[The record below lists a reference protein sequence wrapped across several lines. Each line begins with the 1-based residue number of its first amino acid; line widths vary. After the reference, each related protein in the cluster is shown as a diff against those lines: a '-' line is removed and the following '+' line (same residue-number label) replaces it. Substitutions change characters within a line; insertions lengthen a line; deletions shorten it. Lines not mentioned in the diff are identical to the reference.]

1 MKIKNIFLSLSLIVL
16 LGASAL
22 AQTGNDVSVKL
33 INKEGKVIANS
44 SLDRNGNFNFPDL
57 PTGEYTMKV
66 VVQDF
71 HFMHD
76 KGTNVQNST
85 GRKGITQSGIKKNDE
100 VAIAENSAANT
111 GRIKGSVTQK
121 MNAVDRIAENSGNPA
136 NGKTNDYHIKIQ
148 NVEAVSASNI
158 YIKFDSI
165 SGLAASDFYLKFK
178 GDLVAKEK
186 ATSGLKDTLKTQVRV
201 AQPSEVQVDS
211 WSWGDSSSLSYKA
224 GSEQK
229 LKEGI
234 EVQIS
239 VKEKK
244 TITGHVTVLK

>member
-1 MKIKNIFLSLSLIVL
+1 MKIKNIFLSLSLVVL

-22 AQTGNDVSVKL
+22 AQSGNDVMVKMVG
-33 INKEGKVIANS
+33 KDGKVIATSN
-44 SLDRNGNFNFPDL
+44 LDRNGNFNFPDL
-57 PTGEYTMKV
+57 PAGDYTMKV

-76 KGTNVQNST
+76 KGTNGQNST
-85 GRKGITQSGIKKNDE
+85 GRKGITQSGIKKNEE
-100 VAIAENSAANT
+100 VAIGENSAAQA
-111 GRIKGSVTQK
+111 GKIKGSVTQK
-121 MNAVDRIAENSGNPA
+121 MSAVDRIAGNSGNA
-136 NGKTNDYHIKIQ
+136 TEGKSSDYHIKMQ
-148 NVEAVSASNI
+148 NVEAVSASDI
-158 YIKFDSI
+158 YLKFDSI
-165 SGLAASDFYLKFK
+165 SGLAASDFYLKFQ

-211 WSWGDSSSLSYKA
+211 WSWGASNSLSYKA
-224 GSEQK
+224 DSEQK
-229 LKEGI
+229 LKEGV

-244 TITGHVTVLK
+244 TITGHVTILK